1 MIHAVA
7 GRLCKYENSLSSDPT
22 YVVTHVYKSH
32 RVNAPASQVRIR
44 DINNEGEKS
53 KKPLVLRLLGGVKKV
68 VKRSDGS
75 YRENTKAL
83 RGLTS
88 LEAQT
93 LVREI
98 ASRKQ

>member
-7 GRLCKYENSLSSDPT
+7 GRLCKYENSLSSDPV
-22 YVVTHVYKSH
+22 YVVTHIYKSH
-32 RVNAPASQVRIR
+32 RVEAPASQVRIR
-44 DINNEGEKS
+44 DINHKAERS
-53 KKPLVLRLLGGVKKV
+53 SKPLILRLLGGIEKV
-68 VKRSDGS
+68 VRRDDGS

-98 ASRKQ
+98 ASRKS